1 MTGQF
6 ADVDAASAF
15 VRAQV
20 ITAAEAAFP
29 LGAVVVIREAHEDS
43 DSVMMI
49 IAADKNRPYEHVA
62 AARASGAALTAQHW
76 RVTHSADSDVEY
88 VRAEQADCLVEVFCK
103 HDDDVTV
110 WLGHL
115 PHS

>member
-6 ADVDAASAF
+6 TDVDSAVAF

-20 ITAAEAAFP
+20 IMAAQATFP
-29 LGAVVVIREAHEDS
+29 LGAVVVIREADEDS

-49 IAADKNRPYEHVA
+49 IAADKNRPYEPVA
-62 AARASGAALTAQHW
+62 VARASEAALTAQHW
-76 RVTHSADSDVEY
+76 QVTHSTDTDVEY

-103 HDDDVTV
+103 REDDVTI
-110 WLGHL
+110 WLGR
-115 PHS
+115 PPRP